1 MVIDLIMNLRMVKSK
16 KETISLVPY
25 TDDNY
30 EFVYEV
36 KKNAYKKYVEE
47 CWSSW
52 IEEDQR
58 EYFKKFITA
67 VRNNAYIIMNGKTRI
82 RFYNGEVLTNGNY
95 EVGNICIIPEYQG
108 KGIGTRILKDK
119 LEENKDRD
127 IEIQY
132 FKQNPIGKLYER
144 LGFVLN
150 GETEFHYQMMKPKQ
164 PILKK

>member
-1 MVIDLIMNLRMVKSK
+1 MVIELIMNLRMVKSK

-47 CWSSW
+47 CWGSW

-67 VRNNAYIIMNGKTRI
+67 VRNNAYIIMDGKTRI
-82 RFYNGEVLTNGNY
+82 GFYNG
-95 EVGNICIIPEYQG
+95 
-108 KGIGTRILKDK
+108 
-119 LEENKDRD
+119 
-127 IEIQY
+127 
-132 FKQNPIGKLYER
+132 
-144 LGFVLN
+144 
-150 GETEFHYQMMKPKQ
+150 
-164 PILKK
+164 